1 MKTVI
6 CYYSCHHGNTRK
18 VVQAMAE
25 ECGATLLDLSAGTE
39 AHLEEYDLIGF
50 ASGIYG
56 FSFHPS
62 VVQFARERLPR
73 GKRIFCI
80 YTYGVAKGM
89 GAK

>member
-50 ASGIYG
+50 ASGI
-56 FSFHPS
+56 
-62 VVQFARERLPR
+62 
-73 GKRIFCI
+73 
-80 YTYGVAKGM
+80 
-89 GAK
+89 